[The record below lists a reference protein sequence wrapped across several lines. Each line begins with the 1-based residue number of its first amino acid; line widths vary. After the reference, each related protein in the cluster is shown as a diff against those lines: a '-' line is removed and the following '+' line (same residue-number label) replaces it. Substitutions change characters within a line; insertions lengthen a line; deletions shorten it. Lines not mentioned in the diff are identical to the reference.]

1 MDGAN
6 SVLVNGNDVKTWHK
20 LYDMMQCKT
29 VIAIA
34 HWVSTIAWM
43 DQTIVLGKGS
53 VAEIGTYTEL
63 LKNSLYAGF

>member
-1 MDGAN
+1 
-6 SVLVNGNDVKTWHK
+6 
-20 LYDMMQCKT
+20 MMQGKT

-34 HWVSTIAWM
+34 YRLSTIAWM

-63 LKNSLYAGF
+63 LKNSLFAGF